1 MGKHDPDALPPPVV
15 ALARDGGRIGLLGG
29 SFNPAH
35 QAHRHISLIA
45 LRRLKLD
52 AVWWLVSPQNP
63 LKSTVGMASLERRLE
78 KAREVAAHPDIHV
91 SAAETTLGTQYTVD
105 TLEALIAKF
114 PKAQFVWVMGGDS
127 LASFHLWRRW
137 KAIAKLL
144 PIAVVARPGFTIRAL
159 ASPAARF
166 LDDARIDDTE
176 AATLAGRAA
185 PAWTF
190 LRERLDPTS
199 ATALRNRGVWR

>member
-1 MGKHDPDALPPPVV
+1 MGKPDPDAFPPQAV
-15 ALARDGGRIGLLGG
+15 ALARAGGRIGLLGG

-52 AVWWLVSPQNP
+52 AVWWMVSPQNP
-63 LKSTVGMASLERRLE
+63 LKSTAGMATLERRLE

-91 SAAETTLGTQYTVD
+91 SAPEVALGTQYTID
-105 TLEALIAKF
+105 TIEALVATF
-114 PKAQFVWVMGGDS
+114 PQAQFVWLMGGDS

-137 KAIAKLL
+137 KAIAKRL
-144 PIAVVARPGFTIRAL
+144 PIAVVARPGFTVRAL
-159 ASPAARF
+159 ASPAALY
-166 LDDARIDDTE
+166 LDDARVDDAD
-176 AATLAGRAA
+176 AAKLAGSRA
-185 PAWTF
+185 PAWVF
-190 LRERLDPTS
+190 IRERLDPTS